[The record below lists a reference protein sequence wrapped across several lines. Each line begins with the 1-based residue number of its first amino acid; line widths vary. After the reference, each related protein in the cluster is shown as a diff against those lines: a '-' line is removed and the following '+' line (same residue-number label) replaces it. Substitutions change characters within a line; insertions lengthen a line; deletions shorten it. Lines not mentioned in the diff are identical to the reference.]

1 MQKKLIFIV
10 SLAAL
15 LIYFVN
21 SCSKDEWNGKHYNE
35 AQNQLVQNAMN
46 KFYKL
51 VDDSGIVGLRSSN
64 GNGNNGNENENGN
77 TGSEST
83 GKGNGTF
90 NLKPRWE
97 YTRIEQDNT
106 WQVVDI
112 LLEMETTF
120 NFSLPNSV
128 EKYNYTGK
136 KQYLISKTSL
146 IYLNHKQSGAE
157 EMFLMTI
164 IPEPSYSEH
173 TKFKPFDKM
182 SYLKIDSK
190 FDGVIQ
196 FHDMEGKYMYG
207 VVYKNGQATGTL
219 ESVSGTP
226 DYDLVKTRSGTCYYW
241 MITTKTQICWF
252 YGTLSG
258 EYEDCFYATEEQA
271 YFLFCD
277 YGGTGGNGTPGGPV
291 GGTITPGAKAM
302 GDIVKS
308 MSLNDPAKRKLLD
321 AIEAMMYECGYN
333 DFLTNIQKK
342 FTDVVIDPTVSY
354 VAAYQPSTGK
364 LTFSSENAIEYHVV
378 AHEFIH
384 LYQDWRYP
392 GGIDQYIDAAGYP
405 NIEFEARFLV
415 DLFYRLY
422 NPYERMYSGAP
433 VNSPY
438 YNDYKAWLDE
448 LYMQWTYNNL
458 SYYTV
463 MGHPVHGLTYNN
475 FLQNFR
481 DYGGTAYNKPI
492 LSSFNLIPI
501 LDFVSYSPCHY

>member
-1 MQKKLIFIV
+1 
-10 SLAAL
+10 
-15 LIYFVN
+15 
-21 SCSKDEWNGKHYNE
+21 
-35 AQNQLVQNAMN
+35 MN

-128 EKYNYTGK
+128 EKYNDTGK
-136 KQYLISKTSL
+136 KHYLISKTSL
-146 IYLNHKQSGAE
+146 IYLNHKQTGAE

-164 IPEPSYSEH
+164 IPEPSYTER

-196 FHDMEGKYMYG
+196 FHDLEGKYMNG

-333 DFLTNIQKK
+333 YFLTNIQKK
-342 FTDVVIDPTVSY
+342 FENVVIDPTLTGASSY
-354 VAAYQPSTGK
+354 NAITGV
-364 LTFSSENAIEYHVV
+364 LTFKSEDHIDFHRV

-392 GGIDQYIDAAGYP
+392 GGVGQYAKNPGYP
-405 NIEFEARFLV
+405 NVEFEARFIV
-415 DLFYRLY
+415 DLFIRIYHPNEIY
-422 NPYERMYSGAP
+422 FSGAP
-433 VNSPY
+433 QFSPLRSMY
-438 YNDYKAWLDE
+438 ELWIDE
-448 LYMQWTYNNL
+448 LKNLKNNNNL
-458 SYYTV
+458 GYSTV
-463 MGHPVHGLTYNN
+463 MGHSTYGYSYND

-481 DYGGTAYNKPI
+481 DYAGQEYNYPI
-492 LSSFNLIPI
+492 ITLFSVPL
-501 LDFVSYSPCHY
+501 LDVMSYSQCF